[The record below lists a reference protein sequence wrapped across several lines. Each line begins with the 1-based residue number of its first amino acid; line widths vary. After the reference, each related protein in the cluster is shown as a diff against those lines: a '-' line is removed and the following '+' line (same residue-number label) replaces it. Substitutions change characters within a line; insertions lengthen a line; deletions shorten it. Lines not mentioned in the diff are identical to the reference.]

1 MPLPWFAFGLPGVA
15 VLFGGAFAYKGL
27 SFLREAHACSRW
39 PTAPGRILKGAVET
53 RVFEDEN
60 DPKKETEFSGFNVLY
75 TYHVG
80 GREYRSTRLYV
91 GNPVLRGGD
100 RIARALA
107 AKYQVGKAV
116 PVYYNPANPAI
127 AMLEPLNR
135 SNATLA
141 AIMATGF
148 GGMGL
153 FMAYVMAMA
162 Q

>member
-1 MPLPWFAFGLPGVA
+1 VVCIWASGRCGPVRWRFRVQGLELPARGARLLALADRPG
-15 VLFGGAFAYKGL
+15 
-27 SFLREAHACSRW
+27 AH
-39 PTAPGRILKGAVET
+39 PQGRSET